1 LVIVAGPTASGKSAL
16 AMALAGR
23 LGGTVI
29 NADAMQ
35 CYRELR
41 VLTAR
46 PSAADEAAVPHALY
60 GVKAAAEPANA
71 AWWRGAALAA
81 LDSCEMPI
89 LCGGTGMYLAAL
101 LHGIA
106 EIPEI
111 APLAREEARGLVAA
125 LGPEALHRRLLAVDP
140 ATAETLFVTDSQR
153 IARAWEVWR
162 STGRGLAWWQ
172 RQPTQGLQ
180 GFEVRMILLDP
191 PREALRAAI
200 AGRFGGMLEAGA
212 LEEVQALLALGLAP
226 DLPLLRAHGV
236 PELGAYLRGEMSLA
250 AATAK
255 AVLVT
260 SQYTKR
266 QSTWF
271 RLQKLVDKSA
281 LHIIHARIDG
291 FTQFSE
297 SFMDDLVNFINMPG

>member
-1 LVIVAGPTASGKSAL
+1 MIVAGPTASGKSAL

-46 PSAADEAAVPHALY
+46 PSVADEVLVPHDLY
-60 GVKAAAEPANA
+60 GVRAAAEPANA
-71 AWWRGAALAA
+71 AWWRQAALAA
-81 LDSCEMPI
+81 LQACDVPI

-106 EIPEI
+106 QIPEI

-125 LGPEALHRRLLAVDP
+125 LGPEALHRRLMDVDP
-140 ATAETLFVTDSQR
+140 VTAEGLFVTDSQR

-172 RQPTQGLQ
+172 KQPTEPLQ

-200 AGRFGGMLEAGA
+200 AGRFAGMLEGGA
-212 LEEVQALLALGLAP
+212 VDEVRALLAMGLAP

-236 PELGAYLRGEMSLA
+236 PELGAYLQGEMSLDA
-250 AATAK
+250 AAAK

-281 LHIIHARIDG
+281 LHIIHARIDS
-291 FTQFSE
+291 FAQFSE
-297 SFMDDLVNFINMPG
+297 SFMGDLVNFINSPG